1 MRDSR
6 PAKCAY
12 KKLDNLEAGI
22 LVPCSCNCR
31 IRSSLLVTPTI
42 PTGTFEPL
50 SGSSRPTPRL
60 RDDFMPNTNVEDVI
74 RKAQQAIDESR
85 AIRAKVEQ
93 TRNKVMQSTN
103 RHAQLMAQLRKR
115 STPN

>member
-1 MRDSR
+1 
-6 PAKCAY
+6 
-12 KKLDNLEAGI
+12 
-22 LVPCSCNCR
+22 
-31 IRSSLLVTPTI
+31 
-42 PTGTFEPL
+42 
-50 SGSSRPTPRL
+50 
-60 RDDFMPNTNVEDVI
+60 MPNTNVEDVI

>member
-1 MRDSR
+1 
-6 PAKCAY
+6 
-12 KKLDNLEAGI
+12 
-22 LVPCSCNCR
+22 
-31 IRSSLLVTPTI
+31 
-42 PTGTFEPL
+42 
-50 SGSSRPTPRL
+50 
-60 RDDFMPNTNVEDVI
+60 MPNRNVDEVI
-74 RKAQQAIDESR
+74 RKAQQAIHDSR